1 MFDHSMIDPMI
12 HPMFDKMFDPKLP
25 HHWIHSQVALG
36 LGQAM
41 VVSALALGVAWLGH
55 LRKLEL
61 GRETAAAL
69 VRGLLQM
76 LAIGLVLV
84 WLLKGAAWWSVPA
97 LATMCAVAAGMT
109 QRRLNPR
116 LKPGSKPGLK
126 PGLESG
132 AKPAASSYWLCLRA
146 IGTGSAVV
154 IATMALTRVIAFK
167 ATALVPLGSMI
178 IANSMNTCAQVLE
191 RYASDLKLNAG
202 RVEAA
207 LALGA
212 DSTVAA
218 LPYARNATNAALIPS
233 LNSLRSLGI
242 VWIPGFAAGM
252 LLTGSDPVYTAIYQF
267 MVIAMIYAASG
278 VTALVA
284 ASGYERAAFV
294 EERLVAA
301 R

>member
-1 MFDHSMIDPMI
+1 MVE
-12 HPMFDKMFDPKLP
+12 
-25 HHWIHSQVALG
+25 HWMHTQVALG
-36 LGQAM
+36 LAQAV
-41 VVSALALGVAWLGH
+41 VVSALALAVAWLGH
-55 LRKLEL
+55 TRKLEL
-61 GRETAAAL
+61 RGETAVAL
-69 VRGLLQM
+69 LRGLGQM
-76 LAIGLVLV
+76 LAVGLVLV
-84 WLLKGAAWWSVPA
+84 WLLRGAAWWSLPTLA
-97 LATMCAVAAGMT
+97 LMCATAAAMA
-109 QRRLNPR
+109 QRRLKIKTPN
-116 LKPGSKPGLK
+116 
-126 PGLESG
+126 
-132 AKPAASSYWLCLRA
+132 SYWLCLRA

-154 IATMALTRVIAFK
+154 IATMALTRVIAFRSM
-167 ATALVPLGSMI
+167 ALVPLGSMI
-178 IANSMNTCAQVLE
+178 IANSMNTCSQVLE
-191 RYASDLKLNAG
+191 RLASDLKLNSG

-212 DSTVAA
+212 SSSEAA

-284 ASGYERAAFV
+284 AQGYEGEAF
-294 EERLVAA
+294 EGERLVA

>member
-1 MFDHSMIDPMI
+1 
-12 HPMFDKMFDPKLP
+12 
-25 HHWIHSQVALG
+25 LG

-55 LRKLEL
+55 LCKLEL

-97 LATMCAVAAGMT
+97 LVAMCATAAGMA
-109 QRRLNPR
+109 QRRLRPKSKAKSESNR
-116 LKPGSKPGLK
+116 TWKPGAQPGSNGGSNGGSD
-126 PGLESG
+126 PGSNTG
-132 AKPAASSYWLCLRA
+132 GHSYWLCLRA

-178 IANSMNTCAQVLE
+178 IANSMNTCSQVLE

-212 DSTVAA
+212 SSTEAA

-284 ASGYERAAFV
+284 AAGYERMAFV
-294 EERLVAA
+294 EERLVVG

>member
-1 MFDHSMIDPMI
+1 MFDSSLHFSLINPTLPGTLLRHWMHSP
-12 HPMFDKMFDPKLP
+12 
-25 HHWIHSQVALG
+25 VAVG

-41 VVSALALGVAWLGH
+41 VVCALALAVAWLGH
-55 LRKLEL
+55 LRKLAL
-61 GRETAAAL
+61 AHETVTAL

-84 WLLKGAAWWSVPA
+84 WLLKGAAWWSIPA
-97 LATMCAVAAGMT
+97 LAAMCAAAARMA
-109 QRRLNPR
+109 QRR
-116 LKPGSKPGLK
+116 
-126 PGLESG
+126 
-132 AKPAASSYWLCLRA
+132 AKSVPHSYWLCLRA
-146 IGTGSAVV
+146 IGTGSALV
-154 IATMALTRVIAFK
+154 IATMALTRVIAFR
-167 ATALVPLGSMI
+167 AMALVPLGSMI
-178 IANSMNTCAQVLE
+178 IASSMNTCSQVLE

-212 DSTVAA
+212 SGTEAA

-267 MVIAMIYAASG
+267 MVITMIYAASG

-284 ASGYERAAFV
+284 AAGYERAAFV
-294 EERLVAA
+294 EERLVA

>member
-1 MFDHSMIDPMI
+1 MPERWM
-12 HPMFDKMFDPKLP
+12 
-25 HHWIHSQVALG
+25 HSQVALG
-36 LGQAM
+36 LAQAM
-41 VVSALALGVAWLGH
+41 VVCALALAVAWLGH
-55 LRKLEL
+55 LRKLKL
-61 GRETAAAL
+61 GRETAMAL

-97 LATMCAVAAGMT
+97 LAAMCATAARMA
-109 QRRLNPR
+109 QSR
-116 LKPGSKPGLK
+116 LKSKGV
-126 PGLESG
+126 
-132 AKPAASSYWLCLRA
+132 SSAPQGYWLCLRA

-167 ATALVPLGSMI
+167 SMALVPLGSMI
-178 IANSMNTCAQVLE
+178 IANSMNTCSQVLE

-212 DSTVAA
+212 SSAEAA
-218 LPYARNATNAALIPS
+218 LPYAKNATNAALIPS

-284 ASGYERAAFV
+284 ASGYERAAF
-294 EERLVAA
+294 EDERLVGE

>member
-1 MFDHSMIDPMI
+1 MFEQ
-12 HPMFDKMFDPKLP
+12 
-25 HHWIHSQVALG
+25 WVHSQVALG
-36 LGQAM
+36 LGQA
-41 VVSALALGVAWLGH
+41 VVVCALALGVAWAGH

-61 GRETAAAL
+61 GRETVVAL
-69 VRGLLQM
+69 LRGLLQM

-97 LATMCAVAAGMT
+97 LAAMCATAARMA
-109 QRRLNPR
+109 QRKVQSVPR
-116 LKPGSKPGLK
+116 
-126 PGLESG
+126 
-132 AKPAASSYWLCLRA
+132 SYWLCLRA
-146 IGTGSAVV
+146 IGTGSTVV
-154 IATMALTRVIAFK
+154 IVTMTLTHVIAYK
-167 ATALVPLGSMI
+167 STALLPLGSMI
-178 IANSMNTCAQVLE
+178 IANAMNTCSQVVE
-191 RYASDLKLNAG
+191 RYASDLKLNSG

-212 DSTVAA
+212 NSSEAA
-218 LPYARNATNAALIPS
+218 LTYAKNSTNAALIPS

-284 ASGYERAAFV
+284 ASGYERAAFQ
-294 EERLVAA
+294 EGRLIAG

>member
-1 MFDHSMIDPMI
+1 MC
-12 HPMFDKMFDPKLP
+12 
-25 HHWIHSQVALG
+25 
-36 LGQAM
+36 
-41 VVSALALGVAWLGH
+41 
-55 LRKLEL
+55 
-61 GRETAAAL
+61 AAAA
-69 VRGLLQM
+69 RMAQSRLQARRPAKATAGGEAGTGK
-76 LAIGLVLV
+76 LA
-84 WLLKGAAWWSVPA
+84 ANS
-97 LATMCAVAAGMT
+97 AAGPVAKSGN
-109 QRRLNPR
+109 RREPH
-116 LKPGSKPGLK
+116 
-126 PGLESG
+126 
-132 AKPAASSYWLCLRA
+132 SYWICLRA

-154 IATMALTRVIAFK
+154 IATMSATGVIAYK

-191 RYASDLKLNAG
+191 RYASDLRLNAG

-212 DSTVAA
+212 SSGMAA
-218 LPYARNATNAALIPS
+218 LPYARNATGAALIPS

-284 ASGYERAAFV
+284 ASGYERVAFR
-294 EERLVAA
+294 EERLVSEG
-301 R
+301 

>member
-1 MFDHSMIDPMI
+1 MLDHSMFDHSM
-12 HPMFDKMFDPKLP
+12 FDPKLL
-25 HHWIHSQVALG
+25 HHWIHSQVGLG

-61 GRETAAAL
+61 RQETAAAL

-97 LATMCAVAAGMT
+97 LAVMCAVAAGMT
-109 QRRLNPR
+109 QRRLR
-116 LKPGSKPGLK
+116 TKPKNGWKP
-126 PGLESG
+126 G
-132 AKPAASSYWLCLRA
+132 AKPAMHSYWLCLRA

-212 DSTVAA
+212 SSTVAA

-284 ASGYERAAFV
+284 ASGYERAAFM
-294 EERLVAA
+294 EERLVGA

>member
-1 MFDHSMIDPMI
+1 MFDHSMIDPMFN
-12 HPMFDKMFDPKLP
+12 PMSDPKLL

-41 VVSALALGVAWLGH
+41 VVSALALVVAWLGH

-116 LKPGSKPGLK
+116 LKPRLKPS

-212 DSTVAA
+212 NSTVAA

>member
-1 MFDHSMIDPMI
+1 M
-12 HPMFDKMFDPKLP
+12 
-25 HHWIHSQVALG
+25 
-36 LGQAM
+36 
-41 VVSALALGVAWLGH
+41 AWLGH

-84 WLLKGAAWWSVPA
+84 WLLKGAAWWSFPA
-97 LATMCAVAAGMT
+97 LAAMCAMAATNGPEASEVGAT
-109 QRRLNPR
+109 LLLALPAGDWNGIGGGDCNHGADAGDRLQ
-116 LKPGSKPGLK
+116 GD
-126 PGLESG
+126 
-132 AKPAASSYWLCLRA
+132 
-146 IGTGSAVV
+146 
-154 IATMALTRVIAFK
+154 
-167 ATALVPLGSMI
+167 ALVPLGSMI
-178 IANSMNTCAQVLE
+178 IANSMNTCSQVLE

-212 DSTVAA
+212 SSTAAA
-218 LPYARNATNAALIPS
+218 LPYAKNATNAALIPS

-284 ASGYERAAFV
+284 AAGYERGAFE

>member
-1 MFDHSMIDPMI
+1 MSEAWLHSP
-12 HPMFDKMFDPKLP
+12 
-25 HHWIHSQVALG
+25 VALG
-36 LGQAM
+36 LCQA
-41 VVSALALGVAWLGH
+41 VVVCVLALTVAWLGH
-55 LRKLEL
+55 LRKVEL
-61 GRETAAAL
+61 GRETAVAL
-69 VRGLLQM
+69 LRGLLQM

-84 WLLKGAAWWSVPA
+84 WLLRGAAWWSVPT
-97 LATMCAVAAGMT
+97 LAAMCAAAAWMA
-109 QRRLNPR
+109 Q
-116 LKPGSKPGLK
+116 SKVDSVPH
-126 PGLESG
+126 
-132 AKPAASSYWLCLRA
+132 AYWLCLRA

-154 IATMALTRVIAFK
+154 IAIMAMTHVIAYK

-178 IANSMNTCAQVLE
+178 IANSMNSCSQVLE

-212 DSTVAA
+212 SASQAA
-218 LPYARNATNAALIPS
+218 LPYAKNSTIAALIPS

-267 MVIAMIYAASG
+267 VVIAMIYAASAIT
-278 VTALVA
+278 VLVA
-284 ASGYERAAFV
+284 ASGYERMAFA
-294 EERLVAA
+294 EERLLVQ

>member
-1 MFDHSMIDPMI
+1 MFLHQGAAMFDSL
-12 HPMFDKMFDPKLP
+12 MFDPTLS
-25 HHWIHSQVALG
+25 HWMHSQVALG

-41 VVSALALGVAWLGH
+41 VVCALALGVAWLGH

-97 LATMCAVAAGMT
+97 LAAMCATAARMVKL
-109 QRRLNPR
+109 RLTKRATSAPQ
-116 LKPGSKPGLK
+116 
-126 PGLESG
+126 
-132 AKPAASSYWLCLRA
+132 SYWLCLRA

-178 IANSMNTCAQVLE
+178 IANSMNTCTQVLE

-212 DSTVAA
+212 SSTVAA
-218 LPYARNATNAALIPS
+218 LPYAKNATNAALIPS

-294 EERLVAA
+294 EERLVAS

>member
-1 MFDHSMIDPMI
+1 MFEV
-12 HPMFDKMFDPKLP
+12 
-25 HHWIHSQVALG
+25 HSQVALG
-36 LGQAM
+36 LGQA
-41 VVSALALGVAWLGH
+41 VVVCALALAVAWVGH

-61 GRETAAAL
+61 GRETVVAL
-69 VRGLLQM
+69 LRGLLQM

-84 WLLKGAAWWSVPA
+84 WLLKGAAWWSLPA
-97 LATMCAVAAGMT
+97 LAAMCAAAARMA
-109 QRRLNPR
+109 QRKVKSVPH
-116 LKPGSKPGLK
+116 
-126 PGLESG
+126 
-132 AKPAASSYWLCLRA
+132 SYSLCLRA
-146 IGTGSAVV
+146 IGTGSTVV
-154 IATMALTRVIAFK
+154 IVTMTLTHVIAYK
-167 ATALVPLGSMI
+167 STALLPLGSMI
-178 IANSMNTCAQVLE
+178 IANSMNTCSQVLE
-191 RYASDLKLNAG
+191 RYASDLKLNSG

-212 DSTVAA
+212 NSSEAA
-218 LPYARNATNAALIPS
+218 LTYAKNSTNAALIPS

-284 ASGYERAAFV
+284 ASGYERAAFQ
-294 EERLVAA
+294 EERLIAG

>member
-1 MFDHSMIDPMI
+1 MSLHLTFYST
-12 HPMFDKMFDPKLP
+12 
-25 HHWIHSQVALG
+25 HSQVARG

-41 VVSALALGVAWLGH
+41 VVCALALAVAWLGR

-61 GRETAAAL
+61 GRETATAL

-84 WLLKGAAWWSVPA
+84 WLLRGAAWWSVPT
-97 LATMCAVAAGMT
+97 LAAMCATAAAMA
-109 QRRLNPR
+109 QRR
-116 LKPGSKPGLK
+116 
-126 PGLESG
+126 
-132 AKPAASSYWLCLRA
+132 AKSVPHGYWLCLRA
-146 IGTGSAVV
+146 IGTGSALV

-167 ATALVPLGSMI
+167 SMALVPLGSMI
-178 IANSMNTCAQVLE
+178 IANSMNTCSQVLE
-191 RYASDLKLNAG
+191 RYASDLRLNTG

-207 LALGA
+207 LSLGA
-212 DSTVAA
+212 SAAQAA

-284 ASGYERAAFV
+284 AAGYERAAFAG
-294 EERLVAA
+294 ERLVGTH
-301 R
+301 

>member
-1 MFDHSMIDPMI
+1 M
-12 HPMFDKMFDPKLP
+12 L
-25 HHWIHSQVALG
+25 HHWMHSQIALG

-41 VVSALALGVAWLGH
+41 VVCALALAVAWLGH
-55 LRKLEL
+55 FRKLEL
-61 GRETAAAL
+61 AHETATAL
-69 VRGLLQM
+69 GRGLFQM

-97 LATMCAVAAGMT
+97 LAAMCATAATMA
-109 QRRLNPR
+109 QRRLQTRANSVPH
-116 LKPGSKPGLK
+116 
-126 PGLESG
+126 
-132 AKPAASSYWLCLRA
+132 SYWLCLRA

-167 ATALVPLGSMI
+167 SMALVPLGSMI
-178 IANSMNTCAQVLE
+178 IANSMNTCSQVLE
-191 RYASDLKLNAG
+191 RYASDLRLNAG

-212 DSTVAA
+212 SGSEAA
-218 LPYARNATNAALIPS
+218 LPYAKNATNAALIPS

-278 VTALVA
+278 LTALVA
-284 ASGYERAAFV
+284 AAGFERAAFV
-294 EERLVAA
+294 EERLVA

>member
-1 MFDHSMIDPMI
+1 MINLTAGM
-12 HPMFDKMFDPKLP
+12 
-25 HHWIHSQVALG
+25 HSQAALG
-36 LGQAM
+36 LGQAL

-61 GRETAAAL
+61 GRATAMAL

-76 LAIGLVLV
+76 LAVGLVLV

-97 LATMCAVAAGMT
+97 LAAMCATAARMAQSRWKRPGAT
-109 QRRLNPR
+109 NYAPR
-116 LKPGSKPGLK
+116 G
-126 PGLESG
+126 
-132 AKPAASSYWLCLRA
+132 YWLCLRA
-146 IGTGSAVV
+146 IGTGAAVV
-154 IATMALTRVIAFK
+154 IATMALTRVIACK

-178 IANSMNTCAQVLE
+178 IASSMNTCAQVLE
-191 RYASDLKLNAG
+191 RYSSDLKLNTG

-212 DSTVAA
+212 SATEAA
-218 LPYARNATNAALIPS
+218 LPYAKNATSAALIPS

-267 MVIAMIYAASG
+267 VVIAMIYAASG

-294 EERLVAA
+294 GERLVSGQ
-301 R
+301 

>member
-1 MFDHSMIDPMI
+1 M
-12 HPMFDKMFDPKLP
+12 
-25 HHWIHSQVALG
+25 HSQVALG
-36 LGQAM
+36 LGQAL
-41 VVSALALGVAWLGH
+41 VVCALALSVAWLGH
-55 LRKLEL
+55 LRRLEL
-61 GRETAAAL
+61 RQETASAL
-69 VRGLLQM
+69 LRGLLQM

-84 WLLKGAAWWSVPA
+84 WLLKGAAWWSLPA
-97 LATMCAVAAGMT
+97 LAAMCATAARMA
-109 QRRLNPR
+109 QLRFLKRR
-116 LKPGSKPGLK
+116 
-126 PGLESG
+126 
-132 AKPAASSYWLCLRA
+132 AKSVPHSYWLCLRA

-167 ATALVPLGSMI
+167 SMALVPLGSMI
-178 IANSMNTCAQVLE
+178 IANSMNTCSQVLE
-191 RYASDLKLNAG
+191 RYASDLELNAG

-212 DSTVAA
+212 SSTMAA
-218 LPYARNATNAALIPS
+218 LPYAKNATNAALIPS

-284 ASGYERAAFV
+284 AAGYERAAF
-294 EERLVAA
+294 EGERLVVG